1 MKASIL
7 PVGLEQLATSVTL
20 PRRYA
25 TGAGGSLV
33 GCSAGMR
40 TVLFEFSS

>member
-7 PVGLEQLATSVTL
+7 TVGLEQLATSAML
-20 PRRYA
+20 PRRHA
-25 TGAGGSLV
+25 TGAGGSSV

-40 TVLFEFSS
+40 TVLFELSS